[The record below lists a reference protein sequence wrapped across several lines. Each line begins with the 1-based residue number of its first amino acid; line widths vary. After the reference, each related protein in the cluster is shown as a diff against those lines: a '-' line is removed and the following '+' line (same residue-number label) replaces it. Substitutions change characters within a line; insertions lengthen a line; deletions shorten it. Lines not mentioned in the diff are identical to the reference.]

1 MVLEEISLTRLKMSL
16 TRSKTSLMRLKVEF
30 FLEAFYNVANGIIF
44 VSHLS
49 FTVERLPSDIF
60 MTLANK
66 LTYDYL
72 NVAHLLSIEEQE
84 LSYLNTTYERTF
96 QMLSKWRKANPNK
109 VWRDLKNVLLS
120 VKRMDLVI
128 ECERSMLLNY

>member
-1 MVLEEISLTRLKMSL
+1 MSL

-30 FLEAFYNVANGIIF
+30 LLEAFYNVANGIIF
-44 VSHLS
+44 VFHLS
-49 FTVERLPSDIF
+49 FTVERLLSDIF

-66 LTYDYL
+66 LTYGYL
-72 NVAHLLSIEEQE
+72 NVARLLSIEEQE
-84 LSYLNTTYERTF
+84 LSYLNTVFSQTYERTF